1 MPYATQKPCPK
12 VSSAA
17 NMKLLDLMAISI
29 SFPIFQK
36 SSTEKVMKASAGRH
50 MYRVSSPR
58 LQAAERKAMA
68 EQAEV
73 SVELVISKC
82 SLW

>member
-1 MPYATQKPCPK
+1 
-12 VSSAA
+12 
-17 NMKLLDLMAISI
+17 MA
-29 SFPIFQK
+29 FPSHFQFFQK
-36 SSTEKVMKASAGRH
+36 SSTEKVMKAPAGRH
-50 MYRVSSPR
+50 MYRFPMVSSPR